1 MTLPMWYSRNWSRRP
16 VSEDKV
22 IFRATSLMIASK
34 LSSGAAG
41 VIFAGLLCVA
51 PVDDGENVC
60 GGACD
65 AGLGVLGES
74 LAAV

>member
-1 MTLPMWYSRNWSRRP
+1 
-16 VSEDKV
+16 
-22 IFRATSLMIASK
+22 MIASK
-34 LSSGAAG
+34 FSSGAAV

-51 PVDDGENVC
+51 PADDGENVC